1 MSTAKPIDNNN
12 LWLNFKSIVW
22 VKHILWNFKIINFA
36 DLWSSTETFWSA
48 NWVIFMI
55 WPWKFDSRL
64 SIRKFKSLHTS
75 QSEYKSKLIFSFGY
89 LAFPLFIS
97 LWWGFW
103 KFFLCCREA
112 TKVKVAIY
120 LVFLRC
126 QPNQT
131 LKRKSVTNQ
140 SMQNLFSYPLFKSY

>member
-89 LAFPLFIS
+89 LAFPLFIP

-112 TKVKVAIY
+112 TKVKSGY
-120 LVFLRC
+120 LPCIFAVSTKSNS
-126 QPNQT
+126 QKK
-131 LKRKSVTNQ
+131 KRYKSVDAE
-140 SMQNLFSYPLFKSY
+140 SI